1 MDISIW
7 WLWLV
12 AGILL
17 IVGEMFT
24 VSFYFLWLGI
34 AALVAAVLSYFFP
47 ETYWLPP
54 AAASV
59 TGLLLIIFTKPLT
72 ARASIAKG
80 FDDPVHFMANRV
92 GEIIEPVTPTRLG
105 LVKVGTEVWSAS
117 AQEALY
123 PGQQVL
129 VVSQSSTVL
138 QVKPLVDELQANPPQ
153 QAGI

>member
-1 MDISIW
+1 M
-7 WLWLV
+7 V

-24 VSFYFLWLGI
+24 VSFYLLWLGI
-34 AALVAAVLSYFFP
+34 ASLVASVLAYYFP

-59 TGLLLIIFTKPLT
+59 TSLLLIFFTKPLT
-72 ARASIAKG
+72 ARARIAKG
-80 FDDPVHFMANRV
+80 FDDPVSFMANRT

-105 LVKVGTEVWSAS
+105 IVKVGSEMWSAS
-117 AQEALY
+117 AQEPLY

-129 VVSQSSTVL
+129 VISQSSTVL
-138 QVKPLVDELQANPPQ
+138 QVKPMTDNAQNNFGQ
-153 QAGI
+153 TAGL